1 MARWVLRRGGG
12 GRVVGMA
19 NQKRGVL
26 ARYGITREE
35 ADRAAWVIGP
45 DGVWSEGAAAVNRVW
60 RDMGGGW
67 SVLARA
73 YRLWLLAAVEEA
85 VYRWFARNRSSFH
98 RFGVSPECDEPGSD
112 CEDLRL
118 G

>member
-1 MARWVLRRGGG
+1 MARWVRRRDRA
-12 GRVVGMA
+12 GRVLAIA

-26 ARYGITREE
+26 ARYRMTREE